1 MSKRWGH
8 MAYCV
13 KGPMWYIILW
23 NSAFGFDS
31 CQLSINFRASLGQG
45 SCSSVLLKSGISLP
59 VVAKCSISNGQILN
73 EKGNTFIHIFAKRN
87 LLYLHVSTVNMRILL
102 PIVSLQGF
110 NLADFMT
117 LNAARLAFF
126 PDQRSSE
133 SSKQSETGTFALL
146 SDFYVRKTLCE
157 AAPRNYLA

>member
-1 MSKRWGH
+1 M
-8 MAYCV
+8 
-13 KGPMWYIILW
+13 
-23 NSAFGFDS
+23 
-31 CQLSINFRASLGQG
+31 
-45 SCSSVLLKSGISLP
+45 
-59 VVAKCSISNGQILN
+59 
-73 EKGNTFIHIFAKRN
+73 
-87 LLYLHVSTVNMRILL
+87 HVSTVNMRILL